1 MEKLTLNQKQVSTCC
16 QLSSLAR
23 VSASVADSAV
33 HSTRILEVNRW
44 GSGAFLSVI
53 PTSWDRS
60 LRLEPQDFT
69 ENVRI
74 RLGVELTCAQTL
86 TNSMCKCGKTFDA
99 LGHHLMTCNH
109 VCTTGGAYYRRHFK
123 IQQTLAEEC
132 VKAVGPSSVT
142 LEQELDGHAH
152 SASTL
157 RTDIKA
163 CGVIQQPNNSGTL
176 HLDVTVVHP
185 QSGSSLDNRAK
196 QKLAKYEA
204 AVLQLEGGT
213 FLPFAVS
220 TYGGLDTRAVQAL
233 RLIAE
238 AQLRRGAA
246 SVHEPLQTLN
256 GKALPAVLQRRL
268 KRLVIAIHVGII
280 QAIRRAVRQAQG
292 QRTLLAT
299 TFGRPA
305 RMKQWRA
312 WKISELGNRGDYA
325 WEGQGDFLQ
334 GAF

>member
-1 MEKLTLNQKQVSTCC
+1 ME
-16 QLSSLAR
+16 
-23 VSASVADSAV
+23 ASVADSAV
-33 HSTRILEVNRW
+33 HSTRLLEVNRW

-53 PTSWDRS
+53 PTPWDRT

-69 ENVRI
+69 ENVKV
-74 RLGVELTCAQTL
+74 RLGLELTCTQTL
-86 TNSMCKCGKTFDA
+86 TNSKCKCGKPFDT
-99 LGHHLMTCNH
+99 LGHHLMTCTL
-109 VCTTGGAYYRRHFK
+109 VCTTGGAYYLRHFK
-123 IQQTLAEEC
+123 LQQALAEEC

-142 LEQELDGHAH
+142 LEQELDGPAP

-163 CGVIQQPNNSGTL
+163 RGVIQQLNNSGTL

-185 QSGSSLDNRAK
+185 QSGSSLDSRAK
-196 QKLAKYEA
+196 QKLAKYET

-233 RLIAE
+233 KLIAE
-238 AQLRRGAA
+238 AQTRRGAA
-246 SVHEPLQTLN
+246 SVDEPLQTLN
-256 GKALPAVLQRRL
+256 SKALPTVLLRSLQR
-268 KRLVIAIHVGII
+268 VAIATHVGVI

-299 TFGRPA
+299 TFGRPS

-312 WKISELGNRGDYA
+312 WKISELCNRGDYA
-325 WEGQGDFLQ
+325 LEGQGDFLQ